1 MTRIAQIIVAAGKG
15 ARLGSTIPKQYLKL
29 AGKLLI
35 EHTISAMNSTD
46 LIDETIIVVA
56 KKDKIISD
64 IISRYKNIR
73 IVIGGD
79 TRAKSSLAG
88 LLSLSNKPPDI
99 VLIHDAARPFVS
111 KSTIVDIISN
121 LKENTAVAP
130 ALPVVN
136 ALKTIDGIKIDR
148 KSLFRIQTPQG
159 FNYKEITQ
167 AYNNLSQDITPDDDI
182 EVAKLS
188 GINICYSEGDPN
200 NFKVTYPKDFERAKK
215 MISLNNYIATGN
227 GFDVHQLA
235 TGDKVWLC
243 GVPIKCEFSLLGH
256 SDADVALHALTDAIL
271 GTIALGDI
279 GDHFP
284 PTDPQWMNAKSE
296 KFLLFALSELK
307 KRGGVLQHLDV
318 TIICENPKIKPYR
331 QSMRDK
337 LSQIC
342 NLPIKK
348 ISVKATTT
356 EKLGFTGRSEGI
368 AAQATATVKLPE

>member
-15 ARLGSTIPKQYLKL
+15 ARLGSTIPKQYHKL

-111 KSTIVDIISN
+111 KSTVVDIISN

-167 AYNNLSQDITPDDDI
+167 AYNNLSQNITPDDDI

-188 GINICYSEGDPN
+188 GINICYSEGDTN

>member
-1 MTRIAQIIVAAGKG
+1 
-15 ARLGSTIPKQYLKL
+15 
-29 AGKLLI
+29 
-35 EHTISAMNSTD
+35 MNSTD

-111 KSTIVDIISN
+111 KSTVVDIISN

-167 AYNNLSQDITPDDDI
+167 AYNNLSQNITPDDDI

-188 GINICYSEGDPN
+188 GINICYSEGDTN

>member
-111 KSTIVDIISN
+111 KSTVVDIISN

-167 AYNNLSQDITPDDDI
+167 AYNNLSQNITPDDDI

-188 GINICYSEGDPN
+188 GINICYSEGDTN

-284 PTDPQWMNAKSE
+284 PSDPQWMNAKSE